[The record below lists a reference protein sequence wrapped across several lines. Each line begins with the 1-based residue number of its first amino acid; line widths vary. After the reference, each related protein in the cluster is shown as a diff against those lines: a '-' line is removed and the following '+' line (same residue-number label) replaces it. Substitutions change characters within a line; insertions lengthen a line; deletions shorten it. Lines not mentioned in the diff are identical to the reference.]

1 MLPNESV
8 AGLPMLADQSCS
20 RPPTRN
26 IRRLASLVL
35 VFCTIAAH
43 AQSGFDEEFD
53 DSDKP
58 WEELAIQLPP
68 APKQAN
74 LLPFDVSPTAT
85 QAFAIDP
92 GSLTVGAD
100 GVIRYTLVS
109 ISPSGAKN
117 ISYEGIRCQTY
128 EYKRY
133 AFGQAGGTWARS
145 RRNKWEAI
153 HGYAGNRPQAVLA
166 KDFLCLEQTIAG
178 KADDMIDRIRNK
190 RTLAPQNDR

>member
-8 AGLPMLADQSCS
+8 ARALALASHPHS
-20 RPPTRN
+20 RPPIRN
-26 IRRLASLVL
+26 IRKWTGLAL
-35 VFCTIAAH
+35 VFCTIVAH

-53 DSDKP
+53 DGDKP

-85 QAFAIDP
+85 QTFAIDP
-92 GSLTVGAD
+92 GSLTVGVD

-109 ISPSGAKN
+109 TSPSGATN

-133 AFGQAGGTWARS
+133 AFGQADGTWERS
-145 RRNKWEAI
+145 RRNKWETI
-153 HGYAGNRPQAVLA
+153 HGYAGNRPQAALA
-166 KDFLCLEQTIAG
+166 KDFLCLEQTVAG
-178 KADDMIDRIRNK
+178 KADDMINRIRNK

>member
-8 AGLPMLADQSCS
+8 AEFSMLAHSPSS
-20 RPPTRN
+20 RRPIRN
-26 IRRLASLVL
+26 IRRLASLAL

-74 LLPFDVSPTAT
+74 LLAFDVSPTAT

-92 GSLTVGAD
+92 GSLTVGTD

-109 ISPSGAKN
+109 TSRSGAKN

-133 AFGQAGGTWARS
+133 AFGQADGTWARS
-145 RRNKWEAI
+145 RRNKWDAI
-153 HGYAGNRPQAVLA
+153 HGHGGNHPQAALA

-178 KADDMIDRIRNK
+178 KADDMIGRIRNK